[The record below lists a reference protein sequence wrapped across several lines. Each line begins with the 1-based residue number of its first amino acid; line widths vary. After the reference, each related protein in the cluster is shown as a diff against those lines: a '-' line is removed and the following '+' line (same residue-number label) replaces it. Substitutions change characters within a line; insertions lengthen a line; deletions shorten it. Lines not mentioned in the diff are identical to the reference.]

1 MICGGIGMDKK
12 YQVFVS
18 STYEDLKM
26 ERQAAISCLLD
37 MECIPVGMEQFP
49 ASSLSQ
55 WEYIKKMVDMSDYY
69 LLIVAGKYG
78 SIDPEEDI
86 SYTEKEYKYAVS
98 KGMPILAFLHE
109 DINQL
114 PSYKVAATDEER
126 DRVKKFHSNVKNA
139 GRLVNFYSDVE
150 NLKYKIAMAMSK
162 IISDVPMPGWVRAD
176 QAEEAIEV
184 MGEASGFQ
192 ELKKQLE
199 IIQNTILDKV
209 EQTRIKWE
217 PISSEEIDAMFDEVW
232 NEELKIPVLSQEAI
246 MLLKEAVMD
255 AAGQVLVIN
264 SLEGTEIQ
272 TNNKIMNKEKIGKDV
287 AIWKGAV
294 DELLNKK
301 LINSVG
307 SKNEI
312 FQLTKLGYD
321 VVEKI

>member
-1 MICGGIGMDKK
+1 MDKR
-12 YQVFVS
+12 YQVFIS
-18 STYEDLKM
+18 STYEDLKT

-37 MECIPVGMEQFP
+37 MNCIPVGMEQFP

-55 WEYIKKMVDMSDYY
+55 WEYITKMIDMSDYY

-78 SIDPEEDI
+78 SIDPKENI

-98 KGMPILAFLHE
+98 KGMPVLAFLHE
-109 DINQL
+109 NIDQL
-114 PSYKVAATDEER
+114 PAYKVGATDEER
-126 DRVKKFHSNVKNA
+126 EKIRNFHSDVKNA
-139 GRLVNFYSDVE
+139 GRLVDFYSDIMD
-150 NLKYKIAMAMSK
+150 LKYKIATAMPK
-162 IISDVPMPGWVRAD
+162 IINDVPRSGWVRAD
-176 QAEEAIEV
+176 QAENAIEA
-184 MGEASGFQ
+184 MRDASGFQ

-199 IIQNTILDKV
+199 VIQNTILDKF

-217 PISSEEIDAMFDEVW
+217 PISSEEINAMFDEVF
-232 NEELKIPVLSQEAI
+232 NEELKIPILSQEAI
-246 MLLKEAVMD
+246 ILLKEAIMD

-272 TNNKIMNKEKIGKDV
+272 TNNKIMNKQKTGKDV
-287 AIWKGAV
+287 AIWKSAV
-294 DELLNKK
+294 EELIDKE

-321 VVEKI
+321 VAEKI